1 MVISTNQ
8 LLTSEE
14 ITNLAAAFHYFQW
27 PQIKDLPENQAFTQN
42 YFLNEAVCAIK
53 YAKQQNY
60 TSEQIDIFYAK
71 ICMYRSEIFWKAKYD
86 RAVEAHDRSLA
97 ILATAK
103 THTCC
108 THFAPI

>member
-1 MVISTNQ
+1 MATSTNQ

-27 PQIKDLPENQAFTQN
+27 PQIKDLPENQVFSKGT
-42 YFLNEAVCAIK
+42 FLNEAVCAIK
-53 YAKQQNY
+53 YAQQQNY
-60 TSEQIDIFYAK
+60 TSDQIDIFYAK
-71 ICMYRSEIFWKAKYD
+71 IGMYRSETFWKAKYD

-97 ILATAK
+97 ILAAAE